1 MAKGKQNNPFDFGDD
16 LARQIS
22 DITKKV
28 EDLIKDV
35 DKKIQDLPS
44 VPQIEGPTNFT
55 DQSNFESTDENFL
68 SRLIDT
74 SVSRHSWT
82 RSSSVTGHYRTS
94 KNGNVHY
101 VRGHSRDTG
110 DFWNWAAW
118 TPLSWVALPV
128 VFLMLQLHHAW
139 NIKGIL
145 WHLFIA
151 SVASLFADAALILG
165 ITLFIIWIIYKLIRL
180 VW

>member
-16 LARQIS
+16 LEMQIA

-28 EDLIKDV
+28 DDLIKDV
-35 DKKIQDLPS
+35 DKKIQDMSS
-44 VPQIEGPTNFT
+44 VPPIEGPTNFT
-55 DQSNFESTDENFL
+55 EQSNFESTDENFL

-94 KNGNVHY
+94 KNGNVHF

-128 VFLMLQLHHAW
+128 LFFMLQLHHAW
-139 NIKGIL
+139 NIKEIL
-145 WHLFIA
+145 WHLLIA

-165 ITLFIIWIIYKLIRL
+165 ITLFFIWIIYKLIRL